1 MFVIAS
7 VTSDVLINEMN
18 SIRTRYDQPFGG
30 IMILLKLLGVVIVG
44 GYTFARFEPSDRIV
58 DVICPDQ
65 SICYFYEEALDSL
78 PFDSLV
84 RTDPF
89 EYFTV
94 PEWLT
99 GDIRDEYGQLY
110 LLCVGAIQIEML
122 GYRHIL
128 LEGEDPGR
136 TAYRL
141 EIFVDDSSGRTLW
154 ITLDH
159 SKLRLMTWPEFLC
172 ECFLDSD
179 LGTNPP
185 RVIPNENG
193 PVYEVTHD
201 YVLLEGI
208 GWYEEWLMVKPM
220 MESPEAAGFET
231 AWIRWVKDD
240 SLLVDYHLM
249 Y

>member
-1 MFVIAS
+1 
-7 VTSDVLINEMN
+7 
-18 SIRTRYDQPFGG
+18 
-30 IMILLKLLGVVIVG
+30 MILLKLLAVVLFG

-58 DVICPDQ
+58 DVVCPDH

-78 PFDSLV
+78 PFDSLA
-84 RTDPF
+84 RTDPYG
-89 EYFTV
+89 YFTE

-110 LLCVGAIQIEML
+110 LLCVGAIQIEVL

-141 EIFVDDSSGRTLW
+141 EIFVDESSGRTQW

-172 ECFLDSD
+172 ECILESD
-179 LGTNPP
+179 IETNPP

-193 PVYEVTHD
+193 PVCEITKD
-201 YVLLEGI
+201 YIPLEGI
-208 GWYEEWLMVKPM
+208 GWHEEWLMVRPYM
-220 MESPEAAGFET
+220 DSPEAAGFET

-240 SLLVDYHLM
+240 SLMVNYWLM
-249 Y
+249 W